1 MRDHGAGRRADFLRV
16 LVALEG
22 ELGSRLVRHLAT
34 HHLGPMSHREIG
46 IVMGLAHASVQRI
59 EERALRKMRS
69 VLAARGIRSGD
80 L

>member
-1 MRDHGAGRRADFLRV
+1 MRGRAATGRADFLHV
-16 LVALEG
+16 LVSLEG
-22 ELGSRLVRHLAT
+22 ELGRCLVRRLAT

-59 EERALRKMRS
+59 EESALRKMRAA
-69 VLAARGIRSGD
+69 LASRSIRRGD